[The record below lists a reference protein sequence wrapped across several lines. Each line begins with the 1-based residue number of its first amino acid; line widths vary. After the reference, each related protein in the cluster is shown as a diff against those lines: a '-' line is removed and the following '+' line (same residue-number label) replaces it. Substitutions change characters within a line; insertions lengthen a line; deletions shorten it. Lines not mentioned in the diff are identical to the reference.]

1 MKGKILGFT
10 PSAGTGAIAGDNGD
24 RFSFVAAQWRSER
37 PIAVG
42 TSVDFA
48 PVAGVAT
55 EIYPVAGAAPIDVGE
70 LAASPAVQKA
80 RGLFMTTLAVPLAA
94 LLLIATFLPAI
105 SSPVSSASLWG
116 MGGLAQMVSANP
128 LLANDNV
135 EGVRAAMQD
144 LDERENELRTRT
156 TGFGGMPI
164 DNSAQL
170 AMVAKQRA
178 NLQAQ
183 LSSAQFASTIGNLL
197 VIRWLVPILA
207 IAVLAFAWLDK
218 GVNKLAIL
226 TGAVAI
232 VTAAVLYEYRE
243 VLVGGGGRPEVSI
256 GGMISR
262 QMSAVISLGFG
273 TYLIGLC
280 GIGLVLAG
288 LNVLKNPLAA
298 RA

>member
-24 RFSFVAAQWRSER
+24 RFSFVAAQWRSDK

-70 LAASPAVQKA
+70 LASSPAVQKA

-105 SSPVSSASLWG
+105 STPVSSASLWG
-116 MGGLAQMVSANP
+116 MGGLAQLVSSNP
-128 LLANDNV
+128 LLANDDV
-135 EGVRAAMQD
+135 AGVRESLQQ
-144 LDERENELRTRT
+144 LDARENDLRTHT

-164 DNSAQL
+164 DNSEEL
-170 AMVAKQRA
+170 KMVAKERT

-183 LSSAQFASTIGNLL
+183 LSHAQFASTISSLL

-218 GVNKLAIL
+218 GVNKLAI
-226 TGAVAI
+226 GAGAAAVL
-232 VTAAVLYEYRE
+232 TAAVIWEYRE
-243 VLVGGGGRPEVSI
+243 VLVGGGAEGSI

-262 QMSAVISLGFG
+262 QMGAVISLGFG
-273 TYLIGLC
+273 TYLVGLC
-280 GIGLVLAG
+280 GIGLILAG
-288 LNVLKNPLAA
+288 LNVIKNPLAA

>member
-24 RFSFVAAQWRSER
+24 RFSFVAAQWRSDK

-70 LAASPAVQKA
+70 LASSPAVQKA

-105 SSPVSSASLWG
+105 STPVSSASLWG
-116 MGGLAQMVSANP
+116 MGGLAQLVSSNP
-128 LLANDNV
+128 LLANDDV
-135 EGVRAAMQD
+135 AGVRESLQQ
-144 LDERENELRTRT
+144 LDARENDLRTHT

-164 DNSAQL
+164 DNSDEL
-170 AMVAKQRA
+170 KMVAKERT

-183 LSSAQFASTIGNLL
+183 LSHAQFASTISSLL

-218 GVNKLAIL
+218 GVNKLAI
-226 TGAVAI
+226 GAGAAAVL
-232 VTAAVLYEYRE
+232 TAAVIWEYRE
-243 VLVGGGGRPEVSI
+243 VLVGGGAEGSI

-262 QMSAVISLGFG
+262 QMGAVISLGFG
-273 TYLIGLC
+273 TYLVGLC
-280 GIGLVLAG
+280 GIGLILAG
-288 LNVLKNPLAA
+288 LNVIKNPLAA

>member
-10 PSAGTGAIAGDNGD
+10 PSAGTGAIAGDNGE
-24 RFSFVAAQWRSER
+24 RFSFVAAQWRSDK

-42 TSVDFA
+42 TNVDFA

-55 EIYPVAGAAPIDVGE
+55 EIYPVAVAVPIQVGN
-70 LAASPAVQKA
+70 LTASPAVQKA
-80 RGLFMTTLAVPLAA
+80 RGLFLTTLAVPLAA

-116 MGGLAQMVSANP
+116 MGSLAQMISANP
-128 LLANDNV
+128 LLGNDDPAS
-135 EGVRAAMQD
+135 VREEMQR
-144 LDERENELRTRT
+144 LDARENDLRTHN

-164 DNSAQL
+164 DNSEEL
-170 AMVAKQRA
+170 KMVAKERA

-183 LSSAQFASTIGNLL
+183 LSHAQFASTISSLL
-197 VIRWLVPILA
+197 VVRWLVPIGA
-207 IAVLAFAWLDK
+207 IALLAFAWLDK
-218 GVNKLAIL
+218 STRTLAL
-226 TGAVAI
+226 GTGAAAI
-232 VTAAVLYEYRE
+232 VTAAVIYEYRE
-243 VLVGGGGRPEVSI
+243 VLVGGGGAEGSI

-262 QMSAVISLGFG
+262 QMGAVIALGFG
-273 TYLIGLC
+273 TYLVGLC

-288 LNVLKNPLAA
+288 LGIVKNPLAA

>member
-10 PSAGTGAIAGDNGD
+10 PSAGTGAIAGDNGE
-24 RFSFVAAQWRSER
+24 RFSFVAAQWRSEK

-70 LAASPAVQKA
+70 LASSPAVQKA
-80 RGLFMTTLAVPLAA
+80 RGLFLTTLAVPLAA

-105 SSPVSSASLWG
+105 STPVSSASLWG
-116 MGGLAQMVSANP
+116 MGGLAQLVSSNP
-128 LLANDNV
+128 LLANDDV
-135 EGVRAAMQD
+135 AGVRESLQQ
-144 LDERENELRTRT
+144 LDARENDLRTHN

-164 DNSAQL
+164 DNSDEL
-170 AMVAKQRA
+170 KMVAKERT

-183 LSSAQFASTIGNLL
+183 LSHAQFAATISSLL
-197 VIRWLVPILA
+197 IIRWLVPILA
-207 IAVLAFAWLDK
+207 ITVLAFAWLDK
-218 GVNKLAIL
+218 GVNKLAIA

-232 VTAAVLYEYRE
+232 LTAAVIWEYRE
-243 VLVGGGGRPEVSI
+243 VLVGGGGSEGSI

-262 QMSAVISLGFG
+262 QMGAVISLGFG
-273 TYLIGLC
+273 TYLVGLC

-288 LNVLKNPLAA
+288 LNVIKNPLAA